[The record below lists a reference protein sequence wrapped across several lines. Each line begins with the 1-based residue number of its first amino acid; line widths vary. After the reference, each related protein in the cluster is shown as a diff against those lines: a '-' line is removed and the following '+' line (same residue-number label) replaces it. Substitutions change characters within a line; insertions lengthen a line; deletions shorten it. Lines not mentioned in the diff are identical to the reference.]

1 MCCLKGTGIMKN
13 YLIIIC
19 LLIFTSTYSF
29 AVEGD
34 SAKGKT
40 LSQTCTACHSVDGNS
55 TNPIW
60 PKLAGQHASYIV
72 KQLNDFKKGN
82 RVNGLMAAMVAP
94 LSEQD
99 MIDLGAYFSTQ
110 KTTLGAAKPELIEI
124 GELIYRAGDHKTG
137 VPACMACHGPNGAG
151 NPTAIYPALSGQHA
165 EYISIQLNMFKAEK
179 RNNDPNNMMRTV
191 ARSLTDL
198 QIEAVSQYIQGLH

>member
-1 MCCLKGTGIMKN
+1 MD
-13 YLIIIC
+13 
-19 LLIFTSTYSF
+19 
-29 AVEGD
+29 GD
-34 SAKGKT
+34 PAKGKT

-55 TNPIW
+55 INPIW

-82 RVNGLMAAMVAP
+82 RVNALMAAMVAP

-99 MIDLGAYFSTQ
+99 MIDLGAYFSIQ
-110 KTTLGAAKPELIEI
+110 KTTLGAAQPELIEI
-124 GELIYRAGDHKTG
+124 GELIYRAGDHESG

-151 NPTAIYPALSGQHA
+151 NPAAIYPVLSGQHA
-165 EYISIQLNMFKAEK
+165 EYTTTQLNMFKVEE
-179 RNNDPNNMMRTV
+179 RNNDPNNMMRTI
-191 ARSLTDL
+191 ARLLTDL

>member
-1 MCCLKGTGIMKN
+1 MKN
-13 YLIIIC
+13 HLIIVC
-19 LLIFTSTYSF
+19 LLIFTSAYSF
-29 AVEGD
+29 AVDGD
-34 SAKGKT
+34 PAKGKT

-55 TNPIW
+55 INPIW

-82 RVNGLMAAMVAP
+82 RINALMAAMVAP

-99 MIDLGAYFSTQ
+99 MIDLGAYFSIQ
-110 KTTLGAAKPELIEI
+110 KTTLGAAQPELIEI
-124 GELIYRAGDHKTG
+124 GELIYRAGDHESG

-151 NPTAIYPALSGQHA
+151 NPAAIYPVLSGQHA
-165 EYISIQLNMFKAEK
+165 EYTTTQLNMFKIEE
-179 RNNDPNNMMRTV
+179 RNNDPNNMMRTI
-191 ARSLTDL
+191 ARPLTDL

>member
-1 MCCLKGTGIMKN
+1 MKN
-13 YLIIIC
+13 HLIIVC
-19 LLIFTSTYSF
+19 LLIFTSAYSF
-29 AVEGD
+29 AADGD
-34 SAKGKT
+34 PAKGKT

-55 TNPIW
+55 INPIW

-82 RVNGLMAAMVAP
+82 RINALMAAMVAP

-99 MIDLGAYFSTQ
+99 MIDLGAYFSIQ
-110 KTTLGAAKPELIEI
+110 KTTLGAAQPELIEI
-124 GELIYRAGDHKTG
+124 GELIYRAGDHESG

-151 NPTAIYPALSGQHA
+151 NPAAIYPVLSGQHA
-165 EYISIQLNMFKAEK
+165 EYTTTQLNMFKVEE
-179 RNNDPNNMMRTV
+179 RNNDPNNMMRTI
-191 ARSLTDL
+191 ARPLTDL